1 MTQPTRLLAA
11 VSALAFGLASA
22 SFAAEPPKATPHGPA
37 PTDPGMPGDSA
48 APDPMPGDEAQPIDP
63 RVPGAA
69 PLLTEAV
76 STPDYVSSATL
87 GDKYEIEAA
96 KIAVARSKN
105 PQIVAFAQMMET
117 DHTASSAKLGPVA
130 MTAGVTPPTTLD
142 TTHQAKL
149 DELNA
154 AADAD
159 FDKLYV
165 DQQVMAHDAALT
177 LHRTYAASGADI
189 GLKAVA
195 AELVP
200 KIEAHAEQAKL
211 LKDAMGTASN

>member
-1 MTQPTRLLAA
+1 MPHSLRLLAA
-11 VSALAFGLASA
+11 ASALALGMATTSI
-22 SFAAEPPKATPHGPA
+22 AAEAPEKVPAPA
-37 PTDPGMPGDSA
+37 PTDPGMPGDP
-48 APDPMPGDEAQPIDP
+48 APDPMPGGEAQPIDP

-76 STPDYVSSATL
+76 STPDYVNSAAL
-87 GDKYEIEAA
+87 GDLYEIEAA
-96 KIAVARSKN
+96 KVAAARSKN

-117 DHTASSAKLGPVA
+117 DHMASSAKLGPVA
-130 MTAGVTPPTTLD
+130 LTAGVTPPTTLD
-142 TTHQAKL
+142 TSHQAKL

-154 AADAD
+154 AAEEN
-159 FDKLYV
+159 FDRVYI
-165 DQQVMAHDAALT
+165 DQQVAIHDEALT
-177 LHRTYAASGADI
+177 LHRTYAASGADA

-211 LKDAMGTASN
+211 LKDAMAAAASN